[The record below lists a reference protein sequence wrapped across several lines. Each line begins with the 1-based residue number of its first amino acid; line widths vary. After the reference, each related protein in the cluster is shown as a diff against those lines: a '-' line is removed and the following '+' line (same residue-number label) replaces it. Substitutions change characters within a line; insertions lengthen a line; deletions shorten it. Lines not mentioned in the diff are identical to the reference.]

1 MIWKWIFYRSIIK
14 NTYKTLLVNLEY
26 TLSET
31 ILNEYLD
38 FTYYN
43 HYPLNV
49 IDNDCMTY
57 INLETNEVEMNF
69 NNYDEFYTKNSEI
82 VKFK

>member
-1 MIWKWIFYRSIIK
+1 M
-14 NTYKTLLVNLEY
+14 
-26 TLSET
+26 SET

-38 FTYYN
+38 FTNYN

-82 VKFK
+82 VKFKWKIGAYQYRYVPIFMNKERII

>member
-1 MIWKWIFYRSIIK
+1 M
-14 NTYKTLLVNLEY
+14 LVNLEY

-38 FTYYN
+38 FTNYN

-82 VKFK
+82 VKFKWKIGAYQYRYVPIFM